1 MWNVQELF
9 KYLTKTV
16 TKILKTQSVY
26 VYVDGIDHSGEAVAK
41 LVQDPSKLLETS
53 QPNPSTKK
61 PNVTHGLK
69 VIFSSTIV
77 PAKEPFPQSYINVD
91 EKNRP
96 SLKQFLEEQ
105 LSTADYISQISFC
118 QTPQPQHRQLQPKQ
132 KSPYM
137 PYPGASQQDP
147 GEDSLKPFQSFQPN
161 TSPGSPLNTILQPRS
176 LPGDRYSL
184 SSHSSY
190 IHRQTSADQ
199 VTQQETAQ
207 GYQPFSVNPQKP
219 SMLPSQPQAP
229 EIKPFDSS
237 VKLVSL
243 PSIERKPI
251 GAQSGQPEQP
261 VTAAPVKSSPPNHLQ
276 ASQSPVG
283 IAQTTHE

>member
-118 QTPQPQHRQLQPKQ
+118 QSMAHYL
-132 KSPYM
+132 
-137 PYPGASQQDP
+137 
-147 GEDSLKPFQSFQPN
+147 SL
-161 TSPGSPLNTILQPRS
+161 
-176 LPGDRYSL
+176 
-184 SSHSSY
+184 H
-190 IHRQTSADQ
+190 A
-199 VTQQETAQ
+199 
-207 GYQPFSVNPQKP
+207 
-219 SMLPSQPQAP
+219 
-229 EIKPFDSS
+229 
-237 VKLVSL
+237 
-243 PSIERKPI
+243 
-251 GAQSGQPEQP
+251 
-261 VTAAPVKSSPPNHLQ
+261 
-276 ASQSPVG
+276 
-283 IAQTTHE
+283 